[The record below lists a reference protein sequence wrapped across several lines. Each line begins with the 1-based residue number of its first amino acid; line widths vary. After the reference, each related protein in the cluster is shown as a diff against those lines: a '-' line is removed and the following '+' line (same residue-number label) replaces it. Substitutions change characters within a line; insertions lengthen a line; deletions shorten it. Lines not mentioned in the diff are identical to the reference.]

1 MVYAPRAKEI
11 YQSLGNDHTK
21 SIIYSDALDVEKALK
36 IKKQCD
42 EVGIACEEIYGYEF
56 LRSAQSDT
64 TSSFGIGTSLTNDFQ
79 SLALTRDEKSNL
91 SIWSLSLSK

>member
-42 EVGIACEEIYGYEF
+42 EVGIGCEEIYGYE
-56 LRSAQSDT
+56 
-64 TSSFGIGTSLTNDFQ
+64 
-79 SLALTRDEKSNL
+79 
-91 SIWSLSLSK
+91 

>member
-11 YQSLGNDHTK
+11 YQSLCNDHTKK
-21 SIIYSDALDVEKALK
+21 SIIYSDALNVEKALK

-79 SLALTRDEKSNL
+79 PRRVH
-91 SIWSLSLSK
+91 SINSTQLV